1 MGDIETIAS
10 KTLLAL
16 KQNKVK
22 LYELEEYIMEQFYNN
37 EYKHVAIVTMIAEDC
52 RRNFL
57 EEELGIKLPKIRA
70 ANINIAVKKENLIL
84 KGIENKIGCITI
96 PLGIAGPLKIN
107 AKHTTNSNY
116 IPLATNEAAL
126 IAGLQK
132 GIKICNIAGGVSV
145 ILKYNGITRSILVET
160 ESMQNT
166 MKLSE
171 QLNSQST
178 IVQLQQHIEEHAEYT
193 KLLKLTTHQI
203 ANKLWIRFS
212 FDTSEAMGMNSATK
226 YSVLLFEKIKSI
238 FSEFSPQLVS
248 LSGNL
253 CVDKKVSYANIL
265 LGRGYELH
273 AQVIIDEKILIE
285 TYNCT
290 IELLHKLNYWKN
302 YIGSSLAGAISN
314 NAHAANIIA
323 AIFAATGQDLAQ
335 LGEASICFTTTEV
348 KDKKLYF
355 SITLPSLP
363 LGTIGGGCNKATAEE
378 CLNILQ
384 CNKKDNNNTKRL
396 AEIIAATVLCSELN
410 LLATLTNETELA
422 DSHIRLARGE

>member
-16 KQNKVK
+16 KQNKIK
-22 LYELEEYIMEQFYNN
+22 LYELEEYIMEKFYNN

-145 ILKYNGITRSILVET
+145 ILKYNG
-160 ESMQNT
+160 
-166 MKLSE
+166 
-171 QLNSQST
+171 
-178 IVQLQQHIEEHAEYT
+178 
-193 KLLKLTTHQI
+193 KLTTHQI
-203 ANKLWIRFS
+203 TNKLWIRFS